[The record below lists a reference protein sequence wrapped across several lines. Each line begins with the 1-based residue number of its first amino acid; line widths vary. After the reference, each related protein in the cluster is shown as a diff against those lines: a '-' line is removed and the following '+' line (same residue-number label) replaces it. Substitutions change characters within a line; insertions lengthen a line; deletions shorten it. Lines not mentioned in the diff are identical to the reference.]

1 MYVCVC
7 VCVCLYVCMCMCV
20 GVHVCACVYVCICV
34 CVCVFMQTPFKLEMF
49 VVYTGYK
56 VMNYVQFSVRFIEGP
71 LYRGSIITGG
81 NILCHLFK
89 TDNQIF
95 PQIFLTGAQY
105 YMCIW

>member
-1 MYVCVC
+1 MCVGVHVYVCVC
-7 VCVCLYVCMCMCV
+7 VCVYVCMCVYMCV
-20 GVHVCACVYVCICV
+20 HAN
-34 CVCVFMQTPFKLEMF
+34 PFKLDMF

-56 VMNYVQFSVRFIEGP
+56 VMNYVRFSVRFIESP